1 VEHRPTL
8 TWLAGK
14 TPFPPPERALSDP
27 PGLLAIGGDLSLV
40 RLRDAYRHG
49 IFPWYGD
56 GEPILWWSP
65 DPRMVLACEAFAP
78 SHSLRKRLRAIAR
91 HENDARPPVQIRVD
105 TAFARV
111 IAACAAPR
119 PRVAP
124 GNVGTWITPAI
135 ARAYCDWH
143 NGDEHGEGE
152 AHSVETWVDGELVGG
167 LYGVSL
173 GGMFF
178 GESMFAHATDAS
190 KVALA
195 YLVRFLL
202 REGTTHID
210 CQQVTSHLAR
220 LGARAKPRAE
230 FLARLS
236 VLTTQ
241 PGPRWQ
247 PGWLDS
253 AGRLHGLGG

>member
-1 VEHRPTL
+1 MAHRPTL
-8 TWLAGK
+8 TWLDGN
-14 TPFPPPERALSDP
+14 TPFPPPDHALGDP
-27 PGLLAIGGDLSLV
+27 PGLLAIGGDLSLA
-40 RLRDAYRHG
+40 RLRNAYRHG
-49 IFPWYGD
+49 IFPWGTLDKSISCYGD
-56 GEPILWWSP
+56 DAPLLWWSP

-91 HENDARPPVQIRVD
+91 HENDAQPPVQIRVD

-119 PRVAP
+119 PPVAP
-124 GNVGTWITPAI
+124 ASAGTWITPAI

-143 NGDEHGEGE
+143 NGDEHRAGD
-152 AHSVETWVDGELVGG
+152 AHSVETWIDGELVGG

-173 GGMFF
+173 GGIFF
-178 GESMFAHATDAS
+178 GESMFARATDAS

-210 CQQVTSHLAR
+210 CQQVTPHLAR
-220 LGARAKPRAE
+220 LGARPEPRAE
-230 FLARLS
+230 FLARLAT
-236 VLTTQ
+236 LTLAT
-241 PGPRWQ
+241 
-247 PGWLDS
+247 
-253 AGRLHGLGG
+253 RLAR